1 MVFCEAWRARNFLW
15 RTSCL
20 TVVSHKTPL
29 AKAAEAD
36 LVFGP
41 LVASLPIMPLF
52 FLLLL
57 ALVWQVSLRT
67 WQVSPRKGE
76 RWVGLPTAPV
86 PMVSPPKN
94 NLWLN
99 LVKSSLI
106 TSF

>member
-1 MVFCEAWRARNFLW
+1 
-15 RTSCL
+15 L

-29 AKAAEAD
+29 AKVAEAD

-41 LVASLPIMPLF
+41 LVACLPIIPLF

-57 ALVWQVSLRT
+57 SLVWKISLRS

-76 RWVGLPTAPV
+76 RRVGLPTDPV
-86 PMVSPPKN
+86 PMVVPAKN

-99 LVKSSLI
+99 LVKSLLI